1 MINMPE
7 ETLAV
12 VQRFHVWAYTGSP
25 LLDDESI
32 KDAPDE
38 VFIRLYI
45 FAERYDLAEL
55 QNAAIDIFV
64 GKMQA
69 KSWTPLE
76 HLHLIYD
83 NTSSTSPLRRL
94 MVNRSAQQSRLDLWF
109 AKDYPDPATY
119 PHTFLMD
126 LALEQYHLDRG
137 SIDRAPWDKLGC
149 TFHVHPATAT
159 KE

>member
-12 VQRFHVWAYTGSP
+12 VQRFQLWAYTGSL

-32 KDAPDE
+32 EDAPDE

-69 KSWTPLE
+69 ILWTPLE
-76 HLHLIYD
+76 YLHLIYD

-94 MVNRSAQQSRLDLWF
+94 MVSRTAQRSCLNTWLT
-109 AKDYPDPATY
+109 KDYPDPATY

-126 LALEQYHLDRG
+126 LVLEQYRLKKG
-137 SIDRAPWDKLGC
+137 LIARAPWDKLGC
-149 TFHVHPATAT
+149 TFHVHLATAT
-159 KE
+159 KK